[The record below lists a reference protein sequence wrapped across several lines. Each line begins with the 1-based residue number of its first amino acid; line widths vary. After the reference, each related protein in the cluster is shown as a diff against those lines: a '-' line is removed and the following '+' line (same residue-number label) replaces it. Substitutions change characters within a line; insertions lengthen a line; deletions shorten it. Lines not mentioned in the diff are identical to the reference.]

1 LSFLDYWGRLTGWLA
16 ECFPNV
22 VEFQS
27 DLVKSFG
34 ETMVMV
40 GISGAFGLAFGLAA
54 GILLVVSAPGGL
66 YENKW
71 VHGVMGRT
79 INIFR
84 SIPFVILIAFMVP
97 LTRRLV
103 GTSIGLKGAIL
114 PLVVGIVPFISRVA
128 EQALCEVDKGVVEAA
143 RAMGISKPYIIVHI
157 LVREALPGIVR
168 AVVISLISLIGL
180 SAMSGAVGGG
190 GLGSFAIRYG
200 YARYML
206 DITVVTVLILL
217 LMVNALQGLGD
228 AVAKKMTH

>member
-1 LSFLDYWGRLTGWLA
+1 MRFLDYWGRLTGWLA

-22 VEFQS
+22 VEFQG
-27 DLVKSFG
+27 DLVKCFG

-40 GISGAFGLAFGLAA
+40 GISGAFSLLFGLLA

-71 VHGVMGRT
+71 VYGVAGRT
-79 INIFR
+79 INVFR

-97 LTRRLV
+97 LTRLVV

-114 PLVVGIVPFISRVA
+114 PLVVGIVPFISRVV
-128 EQALCEVDKGVVEAA
+128 EQTLCEVDKGVIEAA
-143 RAMGISKPYIIVHI
+143 RAMGISKPYIVVHI
-157 LVREALPGIVR
+157 LIREALPGIVR
-168 AVVISLISLIGL
+168 AVVISLISLLGL

-228 AVAKKMTH
+228 VIAKKMTH